1 MTHWYDIFFHYS
13 QMVKYFGEEDGI
25 SSENRKV
32 NEVRWHFGTNG
43 NFAPNEASIDL
54 SSIENPLVIL

>member
-1 MTHWYDIFFHYS
+1 
-13 QMVKYFGEEDGI
+13 MVKYFGEEDGI

-54 SSIENPLVIL
+54 SSIENPLVILW